1 MRGCGGKTGEK
12 TEGQSEKRE
21 KSAIDHIKRLM
32 KRGVFSGALF
42 VL

>member
-1 MRGCGGKTGEK
+1 MWWKNRGK

-32 KRGVFSGALF
+32 KRGGFSGALF